1 MLHHK
6 LIAGEIP
13 GTYLV
18 TELINEEDLLTIAN
32 QIARQKRAKGNLRLG
47 PMPSPAL
54 LNTTLEIETKT
65 NPNRKNTM
73 QT

>member
-18 TELINEEDLLTIAN
+18 TELINEEELLTIAN
-32 QIARQKRAKGNLRLG
+32 QIARQKLAKGEAIR
-47 PMPSPAL
+47 SVAL
-54 LNTTLEIETKT
+54 LGLPTSIKRNIWGSAG
-65 NPNRKNTM
+65 
-73 QT
+73 

>member
-18 TELINEEDLLTIAN
+18 TELINEEHYKQYCRPGNEKCLSLFFSITSTGFWLTKSYFWAH
-32 QIARQKRAKGNLRLG
+32 
-47 PMPSPAL
+47 
-54 LNTTLEIETKT
+54 
-65 NPNRKNTM
+65 
-73 QT
+73 

>member
-32 QIARQKRAKGNLRLG
+32 QITHTHLATTALRLRG
-47 PMPSPAL
+47 
-54 LNTTLEIETKT
+54 
-65 NPNRKNTM
+65 
-73 QT
+73 

>member
-1 MLHHK
+1 VGDGVWSTIMLHHK

-32 QIARQKRAKGNLRLG
+32 QIARQKLAKGITITDKY
-47 PMPSPAL
+47 L
-54 LNTTLEIETKT
+54 L
-65 NPNRKNTM
+65 
-73 QT
+73 Q